1 MVNSNL
7 PNNLPERPEL
17 TVPVKIYFYDTDA
30 GGVVHNVAYLRLIE
44 QARSELA
51 EHLGWSLAEMGQ
63 GACPVVARTEIDYL
77 KPARLGD
84 VLEIRGRMVEVG
96 RVKFVLAFEVV
107 RPSDGALIARC
118 RQEMVTVDLK
128 SGRPVRLREDWRK
141 RWPQCAS

>member
-1 MVNSNL
+1 MKSD
-7 PNNLPERPEL
+7 LPEHPEL
-17 TVPVKIYFYDTDA
+17 TVPVKVYFYDTDA

-84 VLEIRGRMVEVG
+84 ALEIRGRLLEAG
-96 RVKFVLAFEVV
+96 RVKFVLAFEVR
-107 RPSDGALIARC
+107 RPLDGALIARC
-118 RQEMVTVDLK
+118 RQEMVTVDLA
-128 SGRPVRLREDWRK
+128 SGRPLRLREDWRT
-141 RWPQCAS
+141 RWPESVG